1 MIEEV
6 TREELEQELHRK
18 IKLREQD
25 LKENETPEEEPVEE
39 PTRMIGED
47 SKEEA
52 DEPTRMFTGDIGD
65 FIKKKKDYED
75 VPEED
80 AYEEILQSWERKRKE
95 KKIKREKEGKDPSRV
110 PQFIRDKRSWSD
122 MTTGQKKAVK
132 RIAAG
137 ILIVAVFCII
147 EVYHGRPEA
156 VAERYCKAYMQ
167 ETGRRRTSVRSS
179 EKRIC
184 NAG

>member
-1 MIEEV
+1 MKP
-6 TREELEQELHRK
+6 RK
-18 IKLREQD
+18 K
-25 LKENETPEEEPVEE
+25 KPVEE

-95 KKIKREKEGKDPSRV
+95 KKIKREKEGK
-110 PQFIRDKRSWSD
+110 RSESC
-122 MTTGQKKAVK
+122 
-132 RIAAG
+132 AAIYPG
-137 ILIVAVFCII
+137 
-147 EVYHGRPEA
+147 
-156 VAERYCKAYMQ
+156 
-167 ETGRRRTSVRSS
+167 
-179 EKRIC
+179 
-184 NAG
+184 